1 MKWNFTFSKLIENK
15 KFLIAL
21 SILIAVIAWFTVAT
35 TFDPYQERVI
45 SDVPITLNLAG
56 TTAEAQ
62 QLSVID
68 GQDTTIDVK
77 IQGKRYLIADVTAD
91 DLVVTPNL
99 ATVTAPGQYEVSLS
113 VQTKDPNETDFSI
126 RGYTQTVT
134 LRFDH
139 VKSVNFDL
147 KAKAEF
153 VTAQEG
159 YIKET
164 PTATPQS
171 VVITGAQS
179 EVEQI
184 AECVVE
190 YDKSAVLSSTLTAEG
205 KLVLY
210 DASGKKLDLKYVS
223 FSETTFQIT
232 VPIYLEK
239 EFPIEL
245 SFINTNGIDTSKFNY
260 TLSVDTVHLAGPEEI
275 ISKRE
280 KVTIGPLD
288 LTKLDIGSVFMFPL
302 DLDAGEIDID
312 NVGEVTVEID
322 STNFAKSTMQISED
336 NIVLKNAPA
345 DLNVTLHSTS
355 INNVKM
361 VGSKSDIE
369 SLTASELFASVDL
382 SNVEEGTSRVRVSI
396 YATGNKFVW
405 AVGEYY
411 VTVKSEKKA

>member
-1 MKWNFTFSKLIENK
+1 MKWDFTFSKLIENK

-147 KAKAEF
+147 YAKAIF
-153 VTAQEG
+153 VIAQE
-159 YIKET
+159 
-164 PTATPQS
+164 
-171 VVITGAQS
+171 V
-179 EVEQI
+179 
-184 AECVVE
+184 
-190 YDKSAVLSSTLTAEG
+190 
-205 KLVLY
+205 
-210 DASGKKLDLKYVS
+210 
-223 FSETTFQIT
+223 
-232 VPIYLEK
+232 
-239 EFPIEL
+239 
-245 SFINTNGIDTSKFNY
+245 
-260 TLSVDTVHLAGPEEI
+260 
-275 ISKRE
+275 
-280 KVTIGPLD
+280 
-288 LTKLDIGSVFMFPL
+288 
-302 DLDAGEIDID
+302 
-312 NVGEVTVEID
+312 
-322 STNFAKSTMQISED
+322 
-336 NIVLKNAPA
+336 
-345 DLNVTLHSTS
+345 
-355 INNVKM
+355 
-361 VGSKSDIE
+361 
-369 SLTASELFASVDL
+369 
-382 SNVEEGTSRVRVSI
+382 
-396 YATGNKFVW
+396 
-405 AVGEYY
+405 
-411 VTVKSEKKA
+411 